1 MENEAKISLEKCCTK
16 CKEMKDSSSF
26 SAQSK
31 AKDGLQSICKSC
43 YASIGRERRK
53 RNPCY
58 RCGEP
63 KEVGVPQGARLC
75 LECSKVCSTCEIN
88 PRDKR
93 RSQCV
98 ECRNESNRKKVLT
111 EEEKLK
117 RKAGRIASL
126 YKVSKEKAFELL
138 EIKNCEICGSNF
150 GGKNR
155 LLHVDH
161 CHTTDKV
168 RGVLCF
174 NCNGALGH
182 INDDKERL
190 LDMVVYLSNNDNG
203 KQDILKAIHYLE
215 LILEMEYKDETK

>member
-1 MENEAKISLEKCCTK
+1 MIETKPDYEKACTRCEEVK
-16 CKEMKDSSSF
+16 STNLY

-43 YASIGRERRK
+43 YAEIGRNRRVS
-53 RNPCY
+53 NPCY
-58 RCGEP
+58 RCGTP
-63 KEVGVPQGARLC
+63 KEVGIPQGSRLC
-75 LECSKVCSTCEIN
+75 LECSKVCSTCEVN
-88 PRDKR
+88 PRENQ

-98 ECRNESNRKKVLT
+98 ECRKASNRKKVLT
-111 EEEKLK
+111 EEEKLNK
-117 RKAGRIASL
+117 KAGRIASL

-138 EIKNCEICGSNF
+138 EVKNCEICDSTF
-150 GGKNR
+150 GGKGR

-161 CHTTDKV
+161 CHETDQV

-190 LDMVVYLSNNDNG
+190 LNMVAYLSKSENG

-215 LILEMEYKDETK
+215 LILEMEYKGETN